1 MNFSLYQLMK
11 DQCNFYQNFKV
22 KNGTNTEEQVKVHI
36 KFNDHTPLEKEKD
49 KKWQ

>member
-22 KNGTNTEEQVKVHI
+22 KNVHM
-36 KFNDHTPLEKEKD
+36 KFNDHTRLEKEKH